1 MAAKPGDRHDARIP
15 GSAPIAAAP
24 VRRKSSMFR
33 FLIGVVSHTPP
44 WVWAILVAL
53 VVLGLKQLRDHVVS
67 RARLIAQPLAL
78 GVLSL
83 LAATS
88 AFGLQWLPLAG
99 WAAGVM
105 LGIALNRPLALPR
118 QVQALAG
125 DRWAIGGSWA
135 PLALLMLIFWLRY
148 AVAASLAVS
157 PGLANIGLFVLAS
170 GLLYGSTTGLFV
182 ARALRVLQ
190 QRAQP
195 ALATAAAW

>member
-1 MAAKPGDRHDARIP
+1 M
-15 GSAPIAAAP
+15 
-24 VRRKSSMFR
+24 VRFV
-33 FLIGVVSHTPP
+33 FGVVSHTPL
-44 WVWAILVAL
+44 WVWAILAAL
-53 VVLGLKQLRDHVVS
+53 VVLGLKQSQDHVVS

-78 GVLSL
+78 GMLSL
-83 LAATS
+83 LATTS

-157 PGLANIGLFVLAS
+157 PGLANIGQFVLAS
-170 GLLYGSTTGLFV
+170 GLLYGAATGLFV

>member
-1 MAAKPGDRHDARIP
+1 ML
-15 GSAPIAAAP
+15 
-24 VRRKSSMFR
+24 R
-33 FLIGVVSHTPP
+33 FVYGVLSHTPL
-44 WVWAILVAL
+44 WVWAILAAL
-53 VVLGLKQLRDHVVS
+53 VMLGLKQSQDHVVS
-67 RARLIAQPLAL
+67 RGRLIVQPLAL
-78 GVLSL
+78 GLLSL

-105 LGIALNRPLALPR
+105 LGIALNRPLVLPR

-125 DRWAIGGSWA
+125 NRWAIGGSWA

-148 AVAASLAVS
+148 AVAVSLAVS
-157 PGLANIGLFVLAS
+157 PGLAHIGLFVLAS
-170 GLLYGSTTGLFV
+170 GLLYGVATGLFA

-195 ALATAAAW
+195 TPATAAVW